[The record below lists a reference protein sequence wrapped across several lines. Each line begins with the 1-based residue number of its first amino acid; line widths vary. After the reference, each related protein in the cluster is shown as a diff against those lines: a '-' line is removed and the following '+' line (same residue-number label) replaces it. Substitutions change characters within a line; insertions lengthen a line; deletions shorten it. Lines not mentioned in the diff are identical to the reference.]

1 MKINLKWQENLKFFG
16 YDEQNHKTIFHADP
30 DGGPTEGPTP
40 VNLFLQALA
49 ACGAIDI
56 VVVLQK
62 RRKAIDKFEI
72 EVEGEKR
79 DEHPRIFTNIK
90 INYIISGEGIDE
102 KEMERAIK
110 LSEEK
115 LCSVSNMI
123 DRRSTKIEIS
133 YKIVQ

>member
-102 KEMERAIK
+102 KEIERAIK